1 MFFFLV
7 CFHYSSTICTIAEEY
22 PGFSLDW
29 KTWKYLGNMRYIIC
43 ISTFLLWDMELKVI
57 ERPGKETI
65 LGHSVWLVMATSL
78 RELYTRSLLGLKLVL
93 LKVTLA
99 WSVSWRSG
107 CCSKCLGWLAFRLGL
122 GCGCELWFCLWL
134 WYYPQSFFLIWVEF
148 ICVLKERK
156 IIVKKRK
163 SMFGII
169 LYWFSMFLVII
180 YFYK

>member
-1 MFFFLV
+1 MR
-7 CFHYSSTICTIAEEY
+7 CF
-22 PGFSLDW
+22 
-29 KTWKYLGNMRYIIC
+29 IC
-43 ISTFLLWDMELKVI
+43 ISTFLLWDMGFKVI

-65 LGHSVWLVMATSL
+65 LGHSVWLQLRLRPAMATSL

-134 WYYPQSFFLIWVEF
+134 WYPQSFFLIWVEF